1 MLSGRQRILAL
12 AMALIGGLAWWL
24 QQGDE
29 PVVQSNADKDRRPDY
44 TVDNFTATEMDETG
58 KPHRRL
64 SAIELRHYA
73 DDDSKELQSP
83 RLTIFEDTAP
93 PWLVR
98 SEIASIPGDSDDIL
112 LQGEVFI
119 DRERGVG
126 TRPMHLRTR
135 ELLVKRREDYA
146 ETDQPVHATSGL
158 DWVTSKTGAEIWFGE
173 DLRIKL
179 LGRVRGKI
187 ALP

>member
-1 MLSGRQRILAL
+1 
-12 AMALIGGLAWWL
+12 MAAIGGLAWWL

-29 PVVQSNADKDRRPDY
+29 PAARNEVDQNRRPDY

-73 DDDSKELQSP
+73 DDDSNELQSP
-83 RLTIFEDTAP
+83 RLTMFEDAAP

-98 SEIASIPGDSDDIL
+98 SETARVPGNGDDIL

-119 DRERGVG
+119 DRARGEE
-126 TRPMHLRTR
+126 TQPMHIETR
-135 ELLVKRREDYA
+135 ELLVKRRQNYA
-146 ETDQPVHATSGL
+146 ETDQPVRATSEL
-158 DWVTSKTGAEIWFGE
+158 DWVTSKTGAEIWLGE
-173 DLRIKL
+173 NLRIKL
-179 LGRVRGKI
+179 LGRVRGEI
-187 ALP
+187 AVP